1 VIILGNM
8 DDINPQY
15 TNFPFGPVP
24 LSPTW
29 KKYSEAGYPETQ
41 RTEKDVRGQGSHTK
55 PGFLTPAPMKLSS
68 RSLTE
73 LTSKASAPSGAVS
86 LHPVLDDRLYLM
98 VMPDGGKRGEPPRRI
113 DPNPRACYYY
123 FTTEKSL
130 KYYPFSQDFGP
141 LNLGQTVKFIRRL
154 NVIIN
159 NYDHARCR
167 IVHYCPNRP
176 DRISNAVVLLAVY
189 LLAVVKMP
197 QKQILEKL
205 KDIPFKPYRDA
216 SYGSCSY
223 KMTLADCIGGIGH
236 AISLSWFDWP
246 TFDLDFYEHYEM
258 IDRGDL
264 NWTIPNKFIA
274 FSSPM
279 MERYDPE
286 GYLSNTPNDYLKPF
300 TSIGVTDIVRL
311 NDNQYDRN
319 IFLRAGFKHHDL
331 TYPDGSIPDDR
342 RIQQFLDIAEKA
354 EGVVAVHCKAGLGRT
369 GSMIGVFAIRHFGWT
384 GRNWIA
390 WNRICRPG
398 SVLGPQQQ
406 WLTNYEV
413 AWKESNTILP
423 TPTHKILVDGD
434 AHSPRGTHGGVRSPI
449 NPQTGKQA
457 RLEQMPTTYAVEE
470 TNGLLTD
477 NMRDDEKKI
486 AVEGDHGQADRLM
499 NAKRRN
505 DAGFAS
511 EVTLPAQTM
520 RLMEKTPAIPVERVT
535 TTELISDSSNNAKG
549 NVTRRRRKDKSKT
562 SRSSGPKTTTTTT
575 TSTTNRAQ

>member
-1 VIILGNM
+1 M
-8 DDINPQY
+8 EEINPKY
-15 TNFPFGPVP
+15 SNFPYGPVP

-29 KKYSEAGYPETQ
+29 KKYSEAGFPEAD
-41 RTEKDVRGQGSHTK
+41 RAPKDVRGQGSHTK
-55 PGFLTPAPMKLSS
+55 PGYLIPAPLKLSN

-73 LTSKASAPSGAVS
+73 LTSKASAPPEATAMY
-86 LHPVLDDRLYLM
+86 PILDDRLYLM
-98 VMPDGGKRGEPPRRI
+98 VMPDGGNREVPPKRI
-113 DPNPRACYYY
+113 DPKARSCYYY

-130 KYYPFSQDFGP
+130 KYYPFSRDFGP

-159 NYDHARCR
+159 NYDHAKCR
-167 IVHYCPNRP
+167 IVYYCPNRP
-176 DRISNAVVLLAVY
+176 DRISNAVVLLAIY

-197 QKQILEKL
+197 KNQILEKL
-205 KDIPFKPYRDA
+205 KGIPFKPYRDA

-223 KMTLADCIGGIGH
+223 KMTLADCLGGIEH
-236 AISLSWFDWP
+236 AISLNWFDWN
-246 TFDLDFYEHYEM
+246 TFDLEFYEHYEM

-279 MERYDPE
+279 MERYDAE

-300 TSIGVTDIVRL
+300 SSIGVTDIVRL

-319 IFLRAGFKHHDL
+319 IFIRAGFKHHDL

-342 RIQQFLDIAEKA
+342 RIQQFLDIAENA
-354 EGVVAVHCKAGLGRT
+354 EGVIAVHCKAGLGRT
-369 GSMIGVFAIRHFGWT
+369 GSMIGVYAIRHFGWT

-406 WLTNYEV
+406 WLTNYEL
-413 AWKESNTILP
+413 AWKESNILP
-423 TPTHKILVDGD
+423 SPAYKTIVDGD
-434 AHSPRGTHGGVRSPI
+434 AHSPRGSHGGVRSPI
-449 NPQTGKQA
+449 NPKSGGHA
-457 RLEQMPTTYAVEE
+457 RLEQMPTTYAMEE
-470 TNGLLTD
+470 HHGLLTE
-477 NMRDDEKKI
+477 NMREDERKI

-505 DAGFAS
+505 DNVFAS
-511 EVTLPAQTM
+511 EVTLPVQTV
-520 RLMEKTPAIPVERVT
+520 RDTTPSIPVERVST
-535 TTELISDSSNNAKG
+535 IERIKEDSDINAKG
-549 NVTRRRRKDKSKT
+549 NTTRRRRKEKSKT
-562 SRSSGPKTTTTTT
+562 SRGSAHKTTGH
-575 TSTTNRAQ
+575 